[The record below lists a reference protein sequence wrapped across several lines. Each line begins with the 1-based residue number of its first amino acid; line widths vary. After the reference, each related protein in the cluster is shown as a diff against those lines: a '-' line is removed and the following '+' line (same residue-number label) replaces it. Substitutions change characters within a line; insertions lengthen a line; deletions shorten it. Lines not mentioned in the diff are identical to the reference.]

1 MIVDGD
7 RAAPQMTDRPV
18 CYGAG
23 MIEVI
28 RTSFGEVVAHVSGS
42 GPALV
47 LLHANPGSSR
57 DYDAVIGP
65 LSRGHRVIAVDWPG
79 YGDSAAPSMADFDG
93 AMSYARVLIDLL
105 DALGRESGGRFV
117 LVGNSVGGYAALRA
131 SAARPDLVMG
141 LVLVDP
147 GGFTAMNP
155 LTRSFC
161 GVMAT
166 EWPGGRLAGLLA
178 RLYLRRRNAV
188 TRRAV
193 REAGALRGDRL
204 AVHASVWR
212 SFTRAE
218 HDLRRL
224 RAPSAPVLLQ
234 WGRWD
239 PILPCLGDG
248 RRAARV
254 LKTPL
259 HRFATGHEPYA
270 EAPREWLSS
279 VEPFLRSL
287 RNGEAWVEPP
297 TVRQVDGAAG

>member
-1 MIVDGD
+1 
-7 RAAPQMTDRPV
+7 
-18 CYGAG
+18 
-23 MIEVI
+23 
-28 RTSFGEVVAHVSGS
+28 
-42 GPALV
+42 
-47 LLHANPGSSR
+47 
-57 DYDAVIGP
+57 
-65 LSRGHRVIAVDWPG
+65 
-79 YGDSAAPSMADFDG
+79 
-93 AMSYARVLIDLL
+93 
-105 DALGRESGGRFV
+105 
-117 LVGNSVGGYAALRA
+117 
-131 SAARPDLVMG
+131 MG